1 MAYLMEIQLTYGLS
15 IHHWPA
21 GHALD
26 AEEAIQFTEIEDINC
41 MIEKFPL
48 QKANDAFCES
58 PLVQIQVHC

>member
-1 MAYLMEIQLTYGLS
+1 MKLQLTYGLS

-48 QKANDAFCES
+48 QKANDAFGES
-58 PLVQIQVHC
+58 LLNPVKAHC